1 MYLQICARQTGNKR
15 NTNIGSCH
23 EEKLNQAVV
32 FMCLQTN
39 SWEKYVATGLFV
51 TLNRTLRTIGRTFII
66 LLMVLFM
73 VVIFHKGNRDR
84 GIFIC
89 NVKKK
94 QHYSLVSMIGVL
106 DEVFLA

>member
-1 MYLQICARQTGNKR
+1 MSLQICARQTGNKR

-23 EEKLNQAVV
+23 GEKLNQAVI
-32 FMCLQTN
+32 FICLQTN
-39 SWEKYVATGLFV
+39 SWGKYVATSLFV
-51 TLNRTLRTIGRTFII
+51 TLNRTLRTIVRIFII
-66 LLMVLFM
+66 ILMVLFM
-73 VVIFHKGNRDR
+73 VGIFHKGTRDR

-106 DEVFLA
+106 DEVFPV